1 MVQRVTTSTA
11 ARTLMADVGS
21 AHRRLVS
28 SQQRISSG
36 KQLTKPSDSPTG
48 VMSSLNR
55 RAELRR
61 YDQFARS
68 ANDANA
74 WLNTADSTLS
84 TVVDRVHRARD
95 LLLGAVNASADQQ
108 SRNASATELESLGDE
123 LVGLANTTYLGRPI
137 FAGVVDTRTAYA
149 ADGTY
154 QGDGSA
160 IVRAIGPGA
169 DVTVNLG
176 GEAVFGTQDADPAQ
190 GNLFQLVRQAAADLR
205 AGNVAGANA
214 AIGRLDGALDRVAG
228 AQAAI
233 GARTNQVDA
242 VTGRNS
248 DVAIQL
254 RAGLSEVEDVDY
266 AQEIISFQTAQMAY
280 QASLSVTAK
289 IIQPTLL
296 DFLR

>member
-11 ARTLMADVGS
+11 ARTLMADVGA
-21 AHRRLVS
+21 AHRRLVGA
-28 SQQRISSG
+28 QQRVSSG

-61 YDQFARS
+61 YDQYARS
-68 ANDANA
+68 ATDATA

-95 LLLGAVNASADQQ
+95 LLLGAVSAGADQQ

-137 FAGVVDTRTAYA
+137 FGGVVDTPTAYA
-149 ADGTY
+149 SDGTY
-154 QGDGSA
+154 EGDGGA
-160 IVRAIGPGA
+160 VVRSVGPGT

-176 GEAVFGTQDADPAQ
+176 GEAVFGVQDADPAQ
-190 GNLFQLVRQAAADLR
+190 GNLFQVVRQAAADLR
-205 AGNVAGANA
+205 AGNVAGAGA
-214 AIGRLDGALDRVAG
+214 AIGRLDSALSRVG
-228 AQAAI
+228 SAQATI
-233 GARTNQVDA
+233 GARTNQIES

-254 RAGLSEVEDVDY
+254 RSGLSEVEDVDY
-266 AQEIISFQTAQMAY
+266 AQALIDFQTQQMAY